1 MHRGGDCKRQGK
13 YRLGGADQRVVRQLV
28 SAWLVLPPIMN
39 TVQHLIR
46 RAYGLLVT
54 GANFLQPPVVA
65 IQEGLC
71 RSRRTSFSRNQMQL
85 AGTYK

>member
-1 MHRGGDCKRQGK
+1 
-13 YRLGGADQRVVRQLV
+13 
-28 SAWLVLPPIMN
+28 MN

-85 AGTYK
+85 GRCIQMTSTYKERDLVKLAIEAHGGLEVGVEFPPFED

>member
-1 MHRGGDCKRQGK
+1 
-13 YRLGGADQRVVRQLV
+13 
-28 SAWLVLPPIMN
+28 MN

-65 IQEGLC
+65 YKRGCAAVDAL
-71 RSRRTSFSRNQMQL
+71 RSVGIKCNWQVHTNDEHI
-85 AGTYK
+85 